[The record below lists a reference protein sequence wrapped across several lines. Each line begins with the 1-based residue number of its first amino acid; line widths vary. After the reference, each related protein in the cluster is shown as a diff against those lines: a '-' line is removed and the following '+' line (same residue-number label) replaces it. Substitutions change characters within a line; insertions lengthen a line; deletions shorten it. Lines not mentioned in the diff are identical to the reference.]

1 MPFQLPDLPFPK
13 DSLKPYMSE
22 ETLEYHH
29 GKHHQTYVNNLI
41 NLIAGTEFENMSL
54 EEIIV
59 KSSGPIFNNSSQTW
73 NHTFFWNCLS
83 PKGGGVPK
91 GELLKEIEKN
101 FGSFEEFK
109 KQFSNAAVSLFGSG
123 WVWLVKKAEGNLDI
137 IQTSNAGNPL
147 TLGFKPLLVIDVWE
161 HAYYIDYR
169 NARPKFVEAFWEIV
183 NWDFVLQNFQ
193 S

>member
-13 DSLKPYMSE
+13 DSLKPYISE

-29 GKHHQTYVNNLI
+29 GKHHQAYVNNLN

-54 EEIIV
+54 EQIIF
-59 KSSGPIFNNSSQTW
+59 KSSGSIFNNAAQTW

-83 PKGGGVPK
+83 PNGGGLPK

-101 FGSFEEFK
+101 FGSFEKFK

-123 WVWLVKKAEGNLDI
+123 WVWLEKKAEGNLDI

-183 NWDFVLQNFQ
+183 NWDFVLQNLQ